1 MVVALGIVVIVV
13 WKQEQ
18 LYKRS
23 VVGGSNNGSIMS
35 TINRRIAVACGSNS
49 SDSDVRKV
57 AVVGTK

>member
-1 MVVALGIVVIVV
+1 MVVALGIVV
-13 WKQEQ
+13 WRQKQ
-18 LYKRS
+18 LYKSS

-35 TINRRIAVACGSNS
+35 TGGIAVACGSNS